1 MLKGKV
7 ALVTG
12 ASRGIGRAIAK
23 RLANDGAL
31 VAVHYGNRKDDAE
44 ETVHE
49 IQSNGGQAFSIGAN
63 LESLHGVENLY
74 KALDT
79 ELQKHTGETQFDIL
93 INNAGIGPSAFIEET
108 TEQFFDRMFSVN
120 AKAPFFI
127 IQQALPRLRDNSR
140 IINISSA
147 ATRISLP
154 DFVAYSMTKGA
165 INTMT
170 FTLAKQLGARGI
182 TVNAILPGF
191 IKTDMNAELLSDPMM
206 KQYATTISA
215 FNRLGEVEDI
225 ADTAAFLASPD
236 SRWVTGQLIDVSGGS
251 CL

>member
-49 IQSNGGQAFSIGAN
+49 IQSNSGQAFSIGAN

-74 KALDT
+74 NALDT
-79 ELQKHTGETQFDIL
+79 ELQKRTGETQFDIL
-93 INNAGIGPSAFIEET
+93 INNAGIGPGAFIEET

-147 ATRISLP
+147 A
-154 DFVAYSMTKGA
+154 
-165 INTMT
+165 
-170 FTLAKQLGARGI
+170 
-182 TVNAILPGF
+182 
-191 IKTDMNAELLSDPMM
+191 
-206 KQYATTISA
+206 
-215 FNRLGEVEDI
+215 
-225 ADTAAFLASPD
+225 
-236 SRWVTGQLIDVSGGS
+236 
-251 CL
+251 